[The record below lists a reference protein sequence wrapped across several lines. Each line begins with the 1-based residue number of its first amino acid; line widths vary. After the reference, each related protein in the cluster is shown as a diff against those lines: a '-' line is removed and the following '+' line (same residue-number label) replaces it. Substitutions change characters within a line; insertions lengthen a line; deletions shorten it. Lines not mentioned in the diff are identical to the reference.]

1 MAQDKI
7 SNKLSF
13 FEGLSNFV
21 QIKSFEQF
29 LSLGVSK
36 QTHIIDLASRHALGE
51 LVLEFIKIKQDPD
64 IRESLKIISQMAM
77 DSIRQKMGKVIKET
91 LRWGLFQVKES

>member
-1 MAQDKI
+1 M
-7 SNKLSF
+7 
-13 FEGLSNFV
+13 V
-21 QIKSFEQF
+21 W
-29 LSLGVSK
+29 V
-36 QTHIIDLASRHALGE
+36 
-51 LVLEFIKIKQDPD
+51 FIKIKQDPG